1 MKEKIKIPKCM
12 STQHPDNVTP
22 PFFSENIEL
31 GGEDEVQEAYYA
43 FSHLGC
49 DEQMWDCEGKEVD
62 NYVVKK
68 LLTQYPTFFNNN
80 ILGRDSFLTLRVPNP
95 TVEKG
100 EAKILLET
108 LESIPRSFDTSKLFY
123 REDIPPIFEVILPMT
138 ATYKSLNRI
147 YKYYTDFVIGK
158 QDSPFCEGDITVAD
172 WIGEFKPKTI
182 NVIPLFEDMESMLNA
197 DSITR
202 EYLLSKD
209 VRHQRVFLARSDPA
223 MNYGLIS
230 AMLMNRIA
238 LKKLYSLSRDIGVE
252 IYPIVGLGSAPFRGN
267 LTPDNVKRIVR
278 EYPSVHTFTIQ
289 SSFKYDNPPDK
300 VRGAIDELMK
310 KERQEPVEV
319 DEERCLDIIS
329 RYTKRYQEQTVEL
342 AGVINRVARHVPE
355 RRKRKL
361 HVGLF
366 GYAREVG
373 GIHLPRAIKFT
384 AALYSVGLPPELLG
398 LDALTG
404 NDLDFLKETYFFLY
418 DDLKDSL
425 KFFNRDTPFVP
436 KRLKK
441 AIDDLPVSYTPDE
454 AYKEATDSII
464 ASLGRDGVNN
474 IGERILGAAHIRRF
488 LG

>member
-1 MKEKIKIPKCM
+1 MKEMIKIPKCM

-22 PFFSENIEL
+22 PFFSESIEL

-68 LLTQYPTFFNNN
+68 LLTQYPAFFNNN
-80 ILGRDSFLTLRVPNP
+80 ILGKDLFLTLRVPNP
-95 TVEKG
+95 TVERG

-108 LESIPRSFDTSKLFY
+108 LESIPRSFDTSRLFY
-123 REDIPPIFEVILPMT
+123 ENDIAPIFEVILPMT
-138 ATYKSLNRI
+138 ATHKSLNRI
-147 YKYYTDFVIGK
+147 YNYYTDFVIGK
-158 QDSPFCEGDITVAD
+158 QDSPFCEGDITIAD
-172 WIGEFKPKTI
+172 WIGEFMPKEI
-182 NVIPLFEDMESMLNA
+182 NVIPLFEDMKSMLDA
-197 DSITR
+197 DTITR
-202 EYLLSKD
+202 EYLSNKEI
-209 VRHQRVFLARSDPA
+209 RHQRVFLARSDPA

-238 LKKLYSLSRDIGVE
+238 LKKLYSLSHDIGVE
-252 IYPIVGLGSAPFRGN
+252 IYPIIGLGSAPFRGN
-267 LTPDNVKRIVR
+267 LTPDTVKRIVR

-300 VRGAIDELMK
+300 VRGAIEELRK
-310 KERQEPVEV
+310 KERLKPVEV

-329 RYTKRYQEQTVEL
+329 RYTKRYQEQVAEL
-342 AGVINRVARHVPE
+342 AGVINQVAKYIPE

-373 GIHLPRAIKFT
+373 GIQLPRAIKFT

-398 LDALTG
+398 LDAL
-404 NDLDFLKETYFFLY
+404 NREDFDFLRKAYFFLD

-425 KFFNRDTPFVP
+425 RFFNKDTPFIP
-436 KRLKK
+436 EGLKR
-441 AIDDLPVSYTPDE
+441 AIDDLPISYTPDE
-454 AYKEATDSII
+454 KYKGTIDSII
-464 ASLGRDGVNN
+464 NSLGQDSVDK
-474 IGERILGAAHIRRF
+474 IGERILVTAHVRGF